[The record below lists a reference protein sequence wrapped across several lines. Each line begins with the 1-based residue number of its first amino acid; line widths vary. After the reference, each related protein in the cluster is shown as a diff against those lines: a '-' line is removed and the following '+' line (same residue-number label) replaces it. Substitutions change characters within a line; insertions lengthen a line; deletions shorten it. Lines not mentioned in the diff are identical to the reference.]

1 MKGYNNMTTQK
12 YFVIEKNKYSYP
24 DEHFKYSIMK
34 SKSFNLKTA
43 TRMLVAYEQL
53 NDDKDKSFY
62 LQNVDLLMGSNEE
75 PLLLTKEMEVN
86 NDRSN

>member
-1 MKGYNNMTTQK
+1 MNKK

-24 DEHFKYSIMK
+24 DEYFKYSIMK
-34 SKSFNLKTA
+34 SKSFDLKTA

-75 PLLLTKEMEVN
+75 PLLLTKEMEVS

>member
-1 MKGYNNMTTQK
+1 MDKK

-34 SKSFNLKTA
+34 SKLFDLKTA
-43 TRMLVAYEQL
+43 TKMLVAYEQL

-62 LQNVDLLMGSNEE
+62 IQNVDLFMGNNEE
-75 PLLLTKEMEVN
+75 PLRLTELLTEDMEV

>member
-1 MKGYNNMTTQK
+1 MTTEK

-34 SKSFNLKTA
+34 SKSFDLKTA

-62 LQNVDLLMGSNEE
+62 IQNVDLFMGNNEE
-75 PLLLTKEMEVN
+75 PLLLTEDMEV

>member
-1 MKGYNNMTTQK
+1 MNKK

-24 DEHFKYSIMK
+24 DKHFKYSIMK
-34 SKSFNLKTA
+34 SKSFDLKTA

-62 LQNVDLLMGSNEE
+62 LQNVDLLMGSKEE
-75 PLLLTKEMEVN
+75 PLLLTEDMEV

>member
-1 MKGYNNMTTQK
+1 MNK

-34 SKSFNLKTA
+34 SKLFNLKTA
-43 TRMLVAYEQL
+43 TKMLVAYEQL

-62 LQNVDLLMGSNEE
+62 IQNVDLFMGNNEE
-75 PLLLTKEMEVN
+75 PLLLTKEMEVS

>member
-1 MKGYNNMTTQK
+1 MTTQK

-34 SKSFNLKTA
+34 SKLFDLKTA
-43 TRMLVAYEQL
+43 TKMLVAYEQL

-62 LQNVDLLMGSNEE
+62 IQNVDLLMGSNEE
-75 PLLLTKEMEVN
+75 PLLLTKDMEV

>member
-1 MKGYNNMTTQK
+1 MDKK

-34 SKSFNLKTA
+34 SKSFDLKTA

-62 LQNVDLLMGSNEE
+62 LQNVDLLMESKEE
-75 PLLLTKEMEVN
+75 PLLLTEDMEV

>member
-1 MKGYNNMTTQK
+1 MNK

-24 DEHFKYSIMK
+24 DEYFKYSIMK
-34 SKSFNLKTA
+34 SKLFDLKTA
-43 TRMLVAYEQL
+43 TKMLVAYEQL

-62 LQNVDLLMGSNEE
+62 IQNVDLFMGNNEE
-75 PLLLTKEMEVN
+75 PLLLTKEMEVS

>member
-1 MKGYNNMTTQK
+1 MNKK

-34 SKSFNLKTA
+34 SKSFDLKTA
-43 TRMLVAYEQL
+43 TKMLVAYEQL

-62 LQNVDLLMGSNEE
+62 LQNVDLLMGSKEE
-75 PLLLTKEMEVN
+75 PLLLTEDMEV

>member
-1 MKGYNNMTTQK
+1 MNKK
-12 YFVIEKNKYSYP
+12 YFVIEKNKYTYP
-24 DEHFKYSIMK
+24 NKHSKYSIMK
-34 SKSFNLKTA
+34 SKSFDLKTA

-62 LQNVDLLMGSNEE
+62 LQNVDLLMGSKEE
-75 PLLLTKEMEVN
+75 PLLLTEDMEV

>member
-1 MKGYNNMTTQK
+1 MNKK

-24 DEHFKYSIMK
+24 DEHFKYNIMK
-34 SKSFNLKTA
+34 SKSFDLKTA

-62 LQNVDLLMGSNEE
+62 LQNVDLLMGSKEE
-75 PLLLTKEMEVN
+75 PLLLTEDMEV

>member
-1 MKGYNNMTTQK
+1 MNKK

-34 SKSFNLKTA
+34 SKSFDLKTA

-62 LQNVDLLMGSNEE
+62 LQNVDLLMESKEE
-75 PLLLTKEMEVN
+75 PLLLTEDMEV

>member
-1 MKGYNNMTTQK
+1 MNKK

-34 SKSFNLKTA
+34 SKSFDLKTA

-62 LQNVDLLMGSNEE
+62 LQNVDLLMGSKEE
-75 PLLLTKEMEVN
+75 PLLLTEDMEV

>member
-1 MKGYNNMTTQK
+1 MNKK

-34 SKSFNLKTA
+34 SKSFDLKTA

-62 LQNVDLLMGSNEE
+62 LQNIDLLMGSKEE
-75 PLLLTKEMEVN
+75 PLLLTEDMEV

>member
-1 MKGYNNMTTQK
+1 MNKK

-34 SKSFNLKTA
+34 SKSFDLKTA

-53 NDDKDKSFY
+53 NDDENKSFY
-62 LQNVDLLMGSNEE
+62 LQNVDLLMGNKEE
-75 PLLLTKEMEVN
+75 PLLLTEEMKV

>member
-34 SKSFNLKTA
+34 SKSFDLKTA

-62 LQNVDLLMGSNEE
+62 LQNVDLLMESKEE
-75 PLLLTKEMEVN
+75 PLLLTEDMEV

>member
-1 MKGYNNMTTQK
+1 MNKK

-34 SKSFNLKTA
+34 SKLFDLKTA
-43 TRMLVAYEQL
+43 TKMLVAYEQL

-62 LQNVDLLMGSNEE
+62 IQNVDLFMGNNEE
-75 PLLLTKEMEVN
+75 PLLLTEDMEV

>member
-1 MKGYNNMTTQK
+1 MNKK

-34 SKSFNLKTA
+34 SKSFDLKTA

-62 LQNVDLLMGSNEE
+62 LQNVDLLMGNKEE
-75 PLLLTKEMEVN
+75 PLLLTEDMEV

>member
-1 MKGYNNMTTQK
+1 MNKK

-75 PLLLTKEMEVN
+75 PLLLTEDMEV

>member
-1 MKGYNNMTTQK
+1 MNKK

-34 SKSFNLKTA
+34 SKSFDLKTA
-43 TRMLVAYEQL
+43 TKMLVAYEQL

-62 LQNVDLLMGSNEE
+62 LQNVGLLMGSKEE
-75 PLLLTKEMEVN
+75 PLLLTEDMEV

>member
-1 MKGYNNMTTQK
+1 MNQK

-34 SKSFNLKTA
+34 SKSFDLKTA

-62 LQNVDLLMGSNEE
+62 LQNVDLLMGSKEE
-75 PLLLTKEMEVN
+75 PLLLTEDMEV

>member
-1 MKGYNNMTTQK
+1 MTTEK

-24 DEHFKYSIMK
+24 DEYFKYSIMK
-34 SKSFNLKTA
+34 SKLFDLKTA
-43 TRMLVAYEQL
+43 TKMLVAYEQL

-62 LQNVDLLMGSNEE
+62 IQNVDLFMGNNEE
-75 PLLLTKEMEVN
+75 PLLLTKEMEVS

>member
-1 MKGYNNMTTQK
+1 MNKK

-24 DEHFKYSIMK
+24 NEHFKYSIMK
-34 SKSFNLKTA
+34 SKSFDLKTA

-62 LQNVDLLMGSNEE
+62 LQNVDLIMEKSEE
-75 PLLLTKEMEVN
+75 PLLLTKEMEVQ
-86 NDRSN
+86 

>member
-1 MKGYNNMTTQK
+1 MNKK

-34 SKSFNLKTA
+34 SKSFDLKTA

-53 NDDKDKSFY
+53 NDDKDKFFY
-62 LQNVDLLMGSNEE
+62 LQNVDLLMGSKEE
-75 PLLLTKEMEVN
+75 PLLLTENMEV

>member
-1 MKGYNNMTTQK
+1 MNKK

-34 SKSFNLKTA
+34 SKSFDLKTA

-62 LQNVDLLMGSNEE
+62 LQNVDLIMEKSEE
-75 PLLLTKEMEVN
+75 PLLLTKEMEVQ
-86 NDRSN
+86 

>member
-1 MKGYNNMTTQK
+1 MNKK

-34 SKSFNLKTA
+34 SKSFDLKTA

-53 NDDKDKSFY
+53 NDDKNKSFY
-62 LQNVDLLMGSNEE
+62 LQNVDLLMGSKEE
-75 PLLLTKEMEVN
+75 PLLLTEDMEV